1 MSKFGDFSADAY
13 AALKEAY
20 ADQLNNPIEEE
31 NTGYNLAGQN
41 YGLETVDARG
51 EYLAS
56 GKVPMWQYPTGTT
69 DYERPDPESLI
80 TALQDNED
88 EDLDALID
96 EILNETENNESSED
110 LLEIDSEGSEEG
122 LDKE

>member
-31 NTGYNLAGQN
+31 NTGYSLAGQN

-51 EYLAS
+51 EYLDKT
-56 GKVPMWQYPTGTT
+56 GLWQYPTGHTN
-69 DYERPDPESLI
+69 YERPDPESLV
-80 TALQDNED
+80 TALQNEDD

-96 EILNETENNESSED
+96 EILNEVEDNDESA
-110 LLEIDSEGSEEG
+110 G
-122 LDKE
+122 LDGEPTTAE